1 MRIKSNFWTLN
12 STEIS
17 FLNESV
23 NLLIFFILFFYI
35 NYILF
40 FCILKRSNSAKNVE
54 TKPDSGQMDGTM
66 RFSVKKPE

>member
-23 NLLIFFILFFYI
+23 NLLIFFNFFFTLIIY
-35 NYILF
+35 
-40 FCILKRSNSAKNVE
+40 CILKRSNLAKNDE
-54 TKPDSGQMDGTM
+54 KKPDSGQMDGIM